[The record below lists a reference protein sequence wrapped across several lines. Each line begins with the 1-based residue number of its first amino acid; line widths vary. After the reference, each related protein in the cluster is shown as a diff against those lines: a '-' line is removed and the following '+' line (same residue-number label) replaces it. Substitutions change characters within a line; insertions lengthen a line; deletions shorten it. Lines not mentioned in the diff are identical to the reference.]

1 MHAIFIYM
9 YVPAMMTRPE
19 IEQKVNAIL
28 TDDLEIAA
36 ERLAPDARLRDD
48 LGVDSLDVVDIVV
61 LVNDTFGFKMTTAEV
76 RGLETLG
83 QFYDYVEQRLA

>member
-1 MHAIFIYM
+1 M

-19 IEQKVNAIL
+19 IEQKVNAL
-28 TDDLEIAA
+28 LAEDLEIASA
-36 ERLAPDARLRDD
+36 RLHADARLRDD

-61 LVNDTFGFKMTTAEV
+61 LVNDTFGFKMTTSEV

>member
-1 MHAIFIYM
+1 
-9 YVPAMMTRPE
+9 MMTRPE

-36 ERLAPDARLRDD
+36 ERLHPDARLRDD

-61 LVNDTFGFKMTTAEV
+61 AVNDALGFKMTTAEV
-76 RGLETLG
+76 RSLGTLG
-83 QFYDYVEQRLA
+83 QFYDHVEQRMTS

>member
-1 MHAIFIYM
+1 
-9 YVPAMMTRPE
+9 MMTRPE

-36 ERLAPDARLRDD
+36 ERLRPDARLRDD

-61 LVNDTFGFKMTTAEV
+61 AVNDALGFKMTTAEV
-76 RGLETLG
+76 RSLGTLG
-83 QFYDYVEQRLA
+83 QFYDHVEQRMNS